1 MLQKL
6 MARHAH
12 EPEGA
17 HVDPVSGTHLR
28 PKRVAP
34 GRVLLLESNDGR
46 ADEWRKAL
54 APSQVAHVES
64 LEDAERSFGSAP
76 PDLFL
81 VGCPVRGP
89 SIEPEELLR
98 FLEDTGAALEQTSIY
113 VEARRCTLAGATAML
128 GLGATVRP
136 GNGWQGVSGD
146 WVRLAYATGRSST
159 SDDETYELAKNIA
172 ATEVADRH
180 NLTAAHL
187 ELLRALLEEDQRRE
201 VAKLI
206 GRSHGTV
213 RVQLGQMRDRS
224 QLTTAELVR
233 ETFGVAAKA
242 MPRLAELVGWTGFR
256 TTG

>member
-1 MLQKL
+1 M
-6 MARHAH
+6 
-12 EPEGA
+12 
-17 HVDPVSGTHLR
+17 DPISGTHLR

-34 GRVLLLESNDGR
+34 GRILLLESSNER
-46 ADEWRKAL
+46 AAEWRKAL
-54 APSQVAHVES
+54 APGQVARVDS
-64 LEDAERSFGSAP
+64 LRDAEEHFATER
-76 PDLFL
+76 PDLLL

-89 SIEPEELLR
+89 SLEPEQLLS
-98 FLEDTGAALEQTSIY
+98 FFQQTDLPAERSAVY
-113 VEARRCTLAGATAML
+113 VEARRCTMTSATAML
-128 GLGATVRP
+128 TIGASVRP
-136 GNGWQGVSGD
+136 GNSWQAVSGD

-172 ATEVADRH
+172 ATEVAERH

-224 QLTTAELVR
+224 HLTTAELVR
-233 ETFGVAAKA
+233 ETFGVAAKS
-242 MPRLAELVGWTGFR
+242 MPHLSSLLR
-256 TTG
+256 